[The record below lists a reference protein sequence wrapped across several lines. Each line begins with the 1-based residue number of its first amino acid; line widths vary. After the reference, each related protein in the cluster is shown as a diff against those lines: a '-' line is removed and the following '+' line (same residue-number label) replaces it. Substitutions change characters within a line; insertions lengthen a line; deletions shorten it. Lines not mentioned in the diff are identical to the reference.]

1 MASVP
6 FWVLP
11 QFSGGYWDDL
21 WLGGVLL
28 PGQWKVE
35 VVKERS
41 IEKKKQQGID
51 GNALQDKGYV
61 GAVLKATGI
70 LWTAEQ
76 LEDFENAIPIFDPRT
91 PGSARNPLDIYYPA
105 AHLLSVFS
113 VYVRKITIQQL
124 SKQILTTVW
133 DLEEWFPAVK
143 PAKPSKTAKGFDGAN
158 NSGDPLNPKDF
169 QVGPPKA

>member
-11 QFSGGYWDDL
+11 QFSGGFWDDL
-21 WLGGVLL
+21 WLGGVQL

-70 LWTAEQ
+70 IWTEPQ
-76 LEDFENAIPIFDPRT
+76 LEDFENTIPIFDPKT
-91 PGSARNPLDIYYPA
+91 PGSTRSPLDIYYPA
-105 AHLLSVFS
+105 AALLSVNS

-133 DLEEWFPAVK
+133 DLEEWFASFK